1 MSGSWTERAYKAT
14 EPMWE
19 KLYQHPFITEIR
31 EGTLADEKLVFYF
44 EQNLHYIEAVVQCR
58 SIAAA
63 KARTAVERDFFL
75 DRTPVVAEELRHQ
88 QQMVTALGG
97 RADAPLAPACHGYTR
112 HIVNLAWTRE
122 PVEYFGAFLP
132 CPWSYDEIGIRLR
145 GKVTLAA
152 HRDWLDFYM
161 STEHNA
167 MCDRYRAFVD
177 ERAADLP
184 EARQAEMIENFRTS
198 LRYEWRFWNMAY
210 TLERWEI

>member
-1 MSGSWTERAYKAT
+1 MSESWTERAYKAT
-14 EPMWE
+14 EPMWAR
-19 KLYQHPFITEIR
+19 LYNHPFITELR
-31 EGTLADEKLVFYF
+31 EGTLANEKLVFYF

-63 KARTAVERDFFL
+63 KARTDEERSFFL

-88 QQMVTALGG
+88 QAMVTALGG

-112 HIVNLAWTRE
+112 HILNLAWTRE

-132 CPWSYDEIGIRLR
+132 CPWSYDEIGR
-145 GKVTLAA
+145 GLKGLMKNPA
-152 HRDWLDFYM
+152 HLDWWEFYM
-161 STEHNA
+161 SQDHND

-177 ERAADLP
+177 KHAAGLS
-184 EARQAEMIENFRTS
+184 EARRAEMIENFRTS

-210 TLERWEI
+210 TLEQWEI